1 MTNTKFSA
9 QMFDAVC
16 KAVANEENW
25 EYVNGTME
33 LKWSFVDADVVAF
46 CGPEVGDPRTE
57 WAEHYNQFEAACD
70 ALEAARGEVFP
81 TKENRN

>member
-33 LKWSFVDADVVAF
+33 LKWSFVDADVVAL
-46 CGPEVGDPRTE
+46 CTTNRTD